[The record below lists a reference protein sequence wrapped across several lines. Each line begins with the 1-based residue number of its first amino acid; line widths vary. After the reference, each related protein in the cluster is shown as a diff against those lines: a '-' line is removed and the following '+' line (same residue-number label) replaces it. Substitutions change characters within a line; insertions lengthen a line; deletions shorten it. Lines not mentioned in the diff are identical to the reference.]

1 MARRKKENQ
10 KPIEYVDEVLEK
22 GIKTL
27 EDTILRRDMMNQTAK
42 DTSEITGVSKP
53 DLMKMKDYIYY
64 RGRGWGNDAIDKA
77 EVDKE
82 AGETREKYPDRV
94 SPAFRNL
101 CQIIEIMYKCGKEDL
116 LDVYIDAAKSRGVDI
131 TVDKSKLEMPGEGE
145 KIAIASAL
153 EIMTPLQGK
162 ICTNNDY
169 INDTLAPAAENQN
182 VTPKNKFKKIVTM
195 KHRIEN
201 GKDLSDK
208 IQDELLEN
216 IMYGD
221 SLERLR
227 DLGKPEAD
235 KEQD

>member
-1 MARRKKENQ
+1 MARRKKNDD

-42 DTSEITGVSKP
+42 DTAEVTGVTKS
-53 DLMKMKDYIYY
+53 DLMKMKDYIHY
-64 RGRGWGNDAIDKA
+64 RGRGWGNDALDKP
-77 EVDKE
+77 EKDE
-82 AGETREKYPDRV
+82 ETPKEKYPDRV

-101 CQIIEIMYKCGKEDL
+101 CQIIEVMYKCGKEDL
-116 LDVYIDAAKSRGVDI
+116 LDVYIEAAKHRGVEI
-131 TVDKSKLEMPGEGE
+131 TVDGSSFETPNDGE
-145 KIAIASAL
+145 KIVIASAL
-153 EIMTPLQGK
+153 EIMDPLQSR
-162 ICTNNDY
+162 ICENNDY

-182 VTPKNKFKKIVTM
+182 VTPKNKFKKIVAL

-227 DLGKPEAD
+227 DIGKPEEE
-235 KEQD
+235 KEQN